1 MAPGAYIHIAL
12 GDRPS
17 KAVFLAIASFF
28 LYKSCIH
35 RRKMK
40 PECMPANLATFYLSR
55 IFCLLLTFPLMPTN
69 HTSPM

>member
-1 MAPGAYIHIAL
+1 MAPGAYNHIAT

-55 IFCLLLTFPLMPTN
+55 IFCLLLTFPLMLTN